1 MKHLIKTGKEELTL
15 KPKVKE
21 FQDDQDVIQEVE
33 NQLNDG
39 VSKENLYIISHDDDR
54 TKRIANKVNANVIGL
69 EEEGMKVAMENMFNK
84 KGDELR
90 NKLEVIGFSE
100 DEAAK
105 LEEKLD
111 HGKVLLISTN
121 EK

>member
-1 MKHLIKTGKEELTL
+1 M
-15 KPKVKE
+15 KE

-33 NQLNDG
+33 KQLNDG

-84 KGDELR
+84 KD
-90 NKLEVIGFSE
+90 
-100 DEAAK
+100 
-105 LEEKLD
+105 
-111 HGKVLLISTN
+111 
-121 EK
+121 

>member
-1 MKHLIKTGKEELTL
+1 M

-33 NQLNDG
+33 KQLNDG
-39 VSKENLYIISHDDDR
+39 VSKENLYIITHDDDR
-54 TKRIANKVNANVIGL
+54 TKRIAKKVNANVIGL